1 MSLIVPS
8 SIAGP
13 TETKCIPRLMLFTNL
28 PLCMKIVIYIFT
40 LRSVIKPNKS
50 DLLAASETVVIS
62 TVYYELQNALD

>member
-1 MSLIVPS
+1 MSLVVPS

-50 DLLAASETVVIS
+50 DLSASETVVIS
-62 TVYYELQNALD
+62 TVYCELQNGLD